1 MMTLERVAAGYAE
14 TAAGLEQQAAA
25 KRRAIKRAVGSEYA
39 RLRRA
44 LTLLEQQV
52 HEARVLAELCARYY
66 EPDYHLPAEFTVQE
80 DVRHGRQRRY
90 DRADECCDADGFDG
104 GTA

>member
-1 MMTLERVAAGYAE
+1 MELESLAAGYAE

-52 HEARVLAELCARYY
+52 HESRTIAELCARYY
-66 EPDYHLPAEFTVQE
+66 EPDYHLPVEFTIQE
-80 DVRHGRQRRY
+80 DMRHGRPRRY
-90 DRADECCDADGFDG
+90 DRADECGDADGFDS

>member
-1 MMTLERVAAGYAE
+1 MMIFGEVGGRVRRDSGR
-14 TAAGLEQQAAA
+14 LEQQAAA

-39 RLRRA
+39 RLRQA

-52 HEARVLAELCARYY
+52 HESRTIAELCARYY

-80 DVRHGRQRRY
+80 DRRNGRQRRY
-90 DRADECCDADGFDG
+90 DRADGCCDADGFDG

>member
-1 MMTLERVAAGYAE
+1 MMTLESLAAGYAE

-52 HEARVLAELCARYY
+52 HESRTIAELCARYY
-66 EPDYHLPAEFTVQE
+66 EPDYHLPAEFTVQG

-90 DRADECCDADGFDG
+90 DRENERCDADGFDG

>member
-1 MMTLERVAAGYAE
+1 MTLESLAAGYAA

-52 HEARVLAELCARYY
+52 HESRTIAELCARYHD
-66 EPDYHLPAEFTVQE
+66 PGYHLPAEFTVQE
-80 DVRHGRQRRY
+80 DLRHGRQRRY
-90 DRADECCDADGFDG
+90 DRADACGDADGFDG

>member
-1 MMTLERVAAGYAE
+1 MMTLESLAAGYAE

-25 KRRAIKRAVGSEYA
+25 KRRAIKRADGSEYA

-52 HEARVLAELCARYY
+52 HEARTIAELCARYY
-66 EPDYHLPAEFTVQE
+66 EPGFYRTPEYTLQGDICN
-80 DVRHGRQRRY
+80 DDKRRHGC
-90 DRADECCDADGFDG
+90 EDAGRDGAGLD
-104 GTA
+104 

>member
-1 MMTLERVAAGYAE
+1 MMTLESLAAGYAE

-52 HEARVLAELCARYY
+52 HESRAIAELCARYY
-66 EPDYHLPAEFTVQE
+66 EPDYHLLAEFTVQE

-90 DRADECCDADGFDG
+90 DRENERCDADGFDG

>member
-1 MMTLERVAAGYAE
+1 MMTLERLAAGYAA

-25 KRRAIKRAVGSEYA
+25 KRRAIKRAVGSEYV

-52 HEARVLAELCARYY
+52 HESRTIAELCARYY

-80 DVRHGRQRRY
+80 DMRHGRQRRY
-90 DRADECCDADGFDG
+90 DRENERCDADGFDG
-104 GTA
+104 GAA